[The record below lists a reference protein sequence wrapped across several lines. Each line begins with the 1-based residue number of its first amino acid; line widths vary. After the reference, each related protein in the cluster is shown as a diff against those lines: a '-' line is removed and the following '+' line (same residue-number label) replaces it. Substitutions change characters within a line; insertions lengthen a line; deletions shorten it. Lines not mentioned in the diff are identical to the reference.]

1 MKIKT
6 KLMLAA
12 IALVMIPMSLAIFL
26 PSFILGRERH
36 IALQNRLFGGLS
48 EVGKIIESIS
58 KDYVSTATTLSAN
71 ADLRSNLYVLKK
83 YGKRLDPD
91 VCNGFRGAIH
101 EHLASV
107 MSGSEASFITVY
119 DTDGI
124 LVASVAA
131 PGFDIDLT
139 LLPQVLG
146 PCFAYVQDDLLLIAQ
161 KPIIKDGQEI
171 GSLSMGMV
179 IDLSFVNYLSE
190 ITDLKITFYLKKGIC
205 LGLLCGEVIASSWDD
220 LSANYPHIIGQ
231 RQIGKDTFLLAV
243 DKQDFGQIIA
253 GVSISNMIK
262 ETKEVTLILIAIA
275 LLSTL
280 IAIGIAFISTER
292 WVVGPIHNLIK
303 GTRRV
308 GKGEL
313 ETKFDIRTR
322 DEIWELGNAFNEMT
336 TNLKNYINQ
345 LADVTASKERIES
358 ELSIAHDIQMG
369 ILPKIFPPFPGRPEF
384 DIHATLEP
392 AKEVGGDLYDF
403 FFMDDDHLCFTIGDV
418 SGKGVPASL
427 FMAITK
433 TLNKAKTTKG
443 LSPDIVLSRVNQD
456 LSMDNPSLMFV
467 TLFLGILNTRTGELE
482 YSNGGHNPPYIVHNN
497 GDIEPV
503 ETTNG
508 MALGVMEDFSYQSK
522 KIVLQKG
529 ETIFLYTD
537 GVTEAMNEREELFS
551 EKRLENGIA
560 TLKDKPVQE
569 VVAGIM
575 EKVRAFSKGLP
586 QTDDITMMILRF
598 YGR

>member
-48 EVGKIIESIS
+48 EVGKIIESKS
-58 KDYVSTATTLSAN
+58 KEYVSTATTLSAN
-71 ADLRSNLYVLKK
+71 ADLQSNLYVLKK

-101 EHLASV
+101 EQLASV
-107 MSGSEASFITVY
+107 ISGSEASFITVY

-131 PGFDIDLT
+131 SGFDIDLT

-146 PCFAYVQDDLLLIAQ
+146 PRFSYVQDDLLLIGQ
-161 KPIIKDGQEI
+161 KPVIKDGRKI
-171 GSLSMGMV
+171 GSLSMGTL
-179 IDLSFVNYLSE
+179 IDLSFVNHLSE

-205 LGLLCGEVIASSWDD
+205 VGVLCGEIIPSSWDD

-231 RQIGKDTFLLAV
+231 RQIGKDTFLLAC
-243 DKQDFGQIIA
+243 DQQDFGQIIA
-253 GVSISNMIK
+253 GVSISNMIE
-262 ETKEVTLILIAIA
+262 ETNEFTRILIAIA

-280 IAIGIAFISTER
+280 IAIGIAFIWTER

-322 DEIWELGNAFNEMT
+322 DEIRELGNAFNEMT
-336 TNLKNYINQ
+336 TNLKNHINQ
-345 LADVTASKERIES
+345 LADVTATKERIES
-358 ELSIAHDIQMG
+358 ELKVARDIQMG
-369 ILPKIFPPFPGRPEF
+369 ILHKIFPPFPDREDF
-384 DIHATLEP
+384 DIFATIEP

-403 FFMDDDHLCFTIGDV
+403 FFLDDDHLCFAVGDV
-418 SGKGVPASL
+418 SGKGVPAAL
-427 FMAITK
+427 FMAVSK
-433 TLNKAKTTKG
+433 TLIMTKATKG
-443 LSPDIVLSRVNQD
+443 LTSEKVLNRVNED
-456 LSMDNPSLMFV
+456 LSLDNPSMMFV
-467 TLFLGILNTRTGELE
+467 TLFLGILNIRTGELE
-482 YSNGGHNPPYIVHNN
+482 YCNGGHNPPYLLRKN
-497 GDIEPV
+497 GDIEPI
-503 ETTNG
+503 EMTGG
-508 MALGVMEDFSYQSK
+508 MALGIIEDFSYQSK
-522 KIVLQKG
+522 KIHIGKG
-529 ETIFLYTD
+529 DTIFLYTD
-537 GVTEAMNEREELFS
+537 GVTEAMNEKYELFS
-551 EKRLENGIA
+551 EKRLEDEIA
-560 TLKDKPVQE
+560 ALKDKPVQE

-575 EKVRAFSKGLP
+575 EKVMAFSEGVP